1 MTEITPDRTLA
12 GLFTELTRET
22 ATLFR
27 QEISLAKAEVAEKV
41 RQAGSGLIMLTAGGL
56 LLFVALQALLAAAV
70 LGLALRI
77 PPWLAALAV
86 AVAVA
91 VVGAV
96 VLARG
101 LANLRRETL
110 APQRTIDTLRANT
123 RWAREQ
129 MR

>member
-27 QEISLAKAEVAEKV
+27 QEISLAKAEVAEKI
-41 RQAGSGLIMLTAGGL
+41 RQAGSGLIMLTIGGL

-91 VVGAV
+91 VVGAG